1 MDSNKDSQARDYR
14 WHILVIA
21 AAVVVV
27 MFLGIFTRLFENTAA
42 LRDGVFML
50 GSLVFIIALMI
61 MLSQVTGIVNTL
73 RDNSVKMEEAAKA
86 LENIHIGLEQI
97 NHSTRVSEVVK
108 TIAFRDE
115 EKESLR
121 EAVFDKL
128 KEMDFNGAYEI
139 VDEIAGHAGYRSLA
153 EELRREVD
161 QYRDSTEDERLDQT
175 MSHIEALFD
184 SSQWAKASVQIES
197 LIRTHPNSDR
207 AKDMRQ
213 QLVDRK
219 EQHKRSLLSA
229 WDNAIKRQETDRSL
243 EILRELDM
251 YLTPNEALAL
261 QEAAKD
267 VFRTKLHNLGVQFA
281 MAISDKQWANALEVG
296 QQIIRDFPN
305 SKMSS
310 EIREKI
316 HVLQQ
321 NVQTQNSQPSSSRNP
336 AIEIASLR
344 PQ

>member
-1 MDSNKDSQARDYR
+1 MNSNEDSQIRQFK
-14 WHILVIA
+14 WHTILIVA
-21 AAVVVV
+21 AVAAVVLLLLVV
-27 MFLGIFTRLFENTAA
+27 FTKLFENTAA
-42 LRDGVFML
+42 VRDFMFMV
-50 GSLVFIIALMI
+50 GSLVSLGALI
-61 MLSQVTGIVNTL
+61 TMLSQVSGIVNTL
-73 RDNSVKMEEAAKA
+73 RDNSAKMEEAAKS
-86 LENIHIGLEQI
+86 LENIHLGLQQI

-115 EKESLR
+115 ERESLR

-139 VDEIAGHAGYRSLA
+139 VDEISGHAGYRSLA
-153 EELRREVD
+153 EQLRREVD
-161 QYRDSTEDERLDQT
+161 QYRDATEDERLDQ
-175 MSHIEALFD
+175 SIAHIEELFE
-184 SSQWAKASVQIES
+184 SAQWAKASVQIES
-197 LIRTHPNSDR
+197 LIRTHPSSEK

-267 VFRTKLHNLGVQFA
+267 VFRSKLHNLGVQFA
-281 MAISDKQWANALEVG
+281 MAISDKQWSDALDVG

-305 SKMSS
+305 SRMSS

-321 NVQTQNSQPSSSRNP
+321 NVQVQNS
-336 AIEIASLR
+336 
-344 PQ
+344 

>member
-1 MDSNKDSQARDYR
+1 MDSNQDSQIWQFK
-14 WHILVIA
+14 WHVFIIIAVLVTV
-21 AAVVVV
+21 AVLVLVV
-27 MFLGIFTRLFENTAA
+27 FTRLFENTTAVRDA
-42 LRDGVFML
+42 LFMF
-50 GSLVFIIALMI
+50 GALVFLGALMT
-61 MLSQVTGIVNTL
+61 MLSQVSGIVNTL
-73 RDNSVKMEEAAKA
+73 RDNSTKMEEAAKS
-86 LENIHIGLEQI
+86 LENIHRGLQQI
-97 NHSTRVSEVVK
+97 NRSTRISEVVK

-115 EKESLR
+115 ERQSLR

-128 KEMDFNGAYEI
+128 KEMDFDGAYEI
-139 VDEIAGHAGYRSLA
+139 VDEISGHAGYRGLA

-161 QYRDSTEDERLDQT
+161 QYRDATEDERLDQT
-175 MSHIEALFD
+175 IAHIEALFE

-197 LIRTHPNSDR
+197 LIRAYPVSER
-207 AKDMRQ
+207 AKDMRR

-219 EQHKRSLLSA
+219 EQHKRSLLTA
-229 WDNAIKRQETDRSL
+229 WDSAIKRQETDRSL

-267 VFRTKLHNLGVQFA
+267 VFRTKLHNLGVRFA
-281 MAISDKQWANALEVG
+281 MAISDKQWADALEVG

-305 SKMSS
+305 SRMSS

-321 NVQTQNSQPSSSRNP
+321 NVQMQN
-336 AIEIASLR
+336 
-344 PQ
+344 